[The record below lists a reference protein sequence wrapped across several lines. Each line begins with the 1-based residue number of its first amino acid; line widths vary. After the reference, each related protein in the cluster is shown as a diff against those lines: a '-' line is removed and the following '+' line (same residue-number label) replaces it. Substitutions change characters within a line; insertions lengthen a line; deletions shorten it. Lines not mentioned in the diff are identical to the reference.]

1 MKRSL
6 LFTAAVLIV
15 GLAIEYGRADGH
27 SGVAVMLAVAA
38 AVLLL
43 DVVIR
48 LGRRS
53 Q

>member
-6 LFTAAVLIV
+6 TFTAAMLIV
-15 GLAIEYGRADGH
+15 GLAVEYGRADDH
-27 SGVAVMLAVAA
+27 SGVAVVLAVAA

-48 LGRRS
+48 FGRHSR
-53 Q
+53 